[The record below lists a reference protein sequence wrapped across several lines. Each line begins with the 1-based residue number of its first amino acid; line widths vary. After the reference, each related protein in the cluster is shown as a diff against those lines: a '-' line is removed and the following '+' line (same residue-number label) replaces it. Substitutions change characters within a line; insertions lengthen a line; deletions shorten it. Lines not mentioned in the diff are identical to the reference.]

1 MVRALRGGSGSLR
14 AARVVVWLPIG
25 CDNPGMDDSDQGIDR
40 AVAGAD
46 FVEWNFSIMASGSP
60 WRIEEGMTQLLAHQ
74 GAEGFGPSLAVAA
87 REDARVIQELG
98 RRKTPTAM
106 AALRAFQAMSPVDTQ
121 RELAGLHADRLGRQG
136 VLDPSWASTIG
147 RVRVEG
153 CWWAHDPFDETAFV
167 LCVFSYD
174 GDDEHGILA
183 MIDLAVDGGLFREL
197 TLGMDVE
204 VLRDVLRRADGV
216 DGLVTE
222 PVDPAYARRLFEDAV
237 VTSDEVLEDRDYQPN
252 PAPAVYRKMR
262 ALTLARARAL
272 SIAAAPPDPL
282 PDSVD
287 VELMKRAFLASS
299 FGAKLPGG
307 DATSQAVDL
316 FVEQLTDRACC
327 HPMRLGPRRVM
338 AALGL
343 PGLTR
348 DAIGD
353 PDVSD
358 ILLDVVQAWAAW
370 TAAER
375 GLSRDATERLQRACE
390 QACARLR
397 STGSGGTAAHLA

>member
-1 MVRALRGGSGSLR
+1 
-14 AARVVVWLPIG
+14 
-25 CDNPGMDDSDQGIDR
+25 MDDSEQGADR

-46 FVEWNFSIMASGSP
+46 FVEWNFSIMANGSS
-60 WRIEEGMTQLLAHQ
+60 WDIEQGMTQLLAHQ
-74 GAEGFGPSLAVAA
+74 GAEGIGPSLEVAA
-87 REDARVIQELG
+87 REDALVIQELG
-98 RRKTPTAM
+98 RRETATAV
-106 AALRAFQAMSPVDTQ
+106 AALRAFHAMSPVDTQ
-121 RELAGLHADRLGRQG
+121 RELAGLHAERLVRQG
-136 VLDPSWASTIG
+136 VPDTSWASSIG

-167 LCVFSYD
+167 LCAFSYD

-222 PVDPAYARRLFEDAV
+222 SVDPAYARRLLEDAV
-237 VTSDEVLEDRDYQPN
+237 ATSDEVLEDREYQPN
-252 PAPAVYRKMR
+252 PAPTAYRKMR

-272 SIAAAPPDPL
+272 SDAAAPPDPI

-287 VELMKRAFLASS
+287 VELMKRAFLTSDAA
-299 FGAKLPGG
+299 AKLPA
-307 DATSQAVDL
+307 DDVTSQAVDL
-316 FVEQLTDRACC
+316 FVEQLTDRAVC
-327 HPMRLGPRRVM
+327 HPLRLGPRRVV

-343 PGLTR
+343 PGLTP

-358 ILLDVVQAWAAW
+358 VLPDVVHAWISW

-375 GLSRDATERLQRACE
+375 GLSRDATERLQRASE

-397 STGSGGTAAHLA
+397 STDSGGHQPS